1 MDKKLKNAL
10 KQNFDAGTP
19 QRKEEFLSKL
29 NFPKLSFAEVFLN
42 QIHYISKIFWICS
55 VAVLAFVCYISTI
68 ADPKEIELLSS
79 FIPLIAVISIIELH
93 KSSSYNMEEL
103 EQTFKHNLAQTT
115 VMKLAIVGV
124 VSLFVLSV
132 AMIFTQINVLSI
144 LVPYLAVSFISL
156 FITNIVKGVAGV
168 YACIGGTSLIITAN
182 YYVVFNEFVI
192 AKSVYLIIAL
202 VLGLLVFS
210 QIFVLIYTSKINVG
224 ATIGRP

>member
-1 MDKKLKNAL
+1 MDKKLKNAI

-29 NFPKLSFAEVFLN
+29 NFPKLSFGEVFLN
-42 QIHYISKIFWICS
+42 QIHYISKSFWLCS
-55 VAVLAFVCYISTI
+55 IVVLAFVCYISAI

-79 FIPLIAVISIIELH
+79 FVPLIALVSVIELH

-124 VSLFVLSV
+124 VSLFVLSI

-168 YACIGGTSLIITAN
+168 YACIGGTSLIIAAN
-182 YYVVFNEFVI
+182 YYVVFNELVI
-192 AKSVYLIIAL
+192 ANQIYLIIAL

-210 QIFVLIYTSKINVG
+210 QIFTLLRKNGGKAWNFV
-224 ATIGRP
+224 